1 VAGLLHDYDAVKR
14 REYYLRTRKLIGRTK
29 KATPSAVAKRSAT
42 KTPPAKTHA
51 QRQKELEARVARLQ
65 AKFARLQV
73 ALKAMVEAAQKRSG
87 VKKNASETVA
97 ESKYQS
103 KKSSTDPTSKYEK
116 KTQKQKDVAAE
127 AAAKYRDKNQV
138 LTDQVTDLNNKIKA
152 IRERMKRLQKTGSV
166 GASNSTTK

>member
-1 VAGLLHDYDAVKR
+1 MTSLLHEYDAAKR
-14 REYYLRTRKLIGRTK
+14 REYYLRTRKLTGRAPKASQSPLVKKPSTK
-29 KATPSAVAKRSAT
+29 RA
-42 KTPPAKTHA
+42 PAQTYG

-73 ALKAMVEAAQKRSG
+73 ALKAMVEAAQQRSG
-87 VKKNASETVA
+87 VSKNTSEKAT

-103 KKSSTDPTSKYEK
+103 ANSSDPTSKYDK
-116 KTQKQKDVAAE
+116 KTQKQKDAAAE
-127 AAAKYRDKNQV
+127 ATAKYRDKNQV